1 MARLLGALVFAA
13 FALWHGYRVVRA
25 LRTGRFESLGEPLER
40 AARPDLFSYAVV
52 RQALWSA
59 LFAIEFVLF
68 LAGAPP
74 PIGAWVLVGWAVLYV
89 TLSIVL
95 LLGRGRA
102 SAGRARGG

>member
-1 MARLLGALVFAA
+1 MRSGMARLLGALVVGV

-40 AARPDLFSYAVV
+40 AARPGLFSYAVA

-59 LFAIEFVLF
+59 LFAIELLLI

-74 PIGAWVLVGWAVLYV
+74 AVGAWVLGGWAVLYV
-89 TLSIVL
+89 TVSIAL

-102 SAGRARGG
+102 